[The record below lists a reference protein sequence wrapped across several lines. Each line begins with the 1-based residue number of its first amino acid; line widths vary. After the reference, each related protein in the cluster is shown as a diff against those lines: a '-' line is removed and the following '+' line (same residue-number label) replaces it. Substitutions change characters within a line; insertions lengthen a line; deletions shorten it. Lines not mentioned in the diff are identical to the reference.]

1 MDYRRKL
8 MGCSALLGAAMTKL
22 GIFAAT
28 ILAAAGA
35 TSGAWAADAAA
46 SKAAPASTSATPSAS
61 APKTCTGVWDF
72 IETDCQLTWYGI
84 TLYGAIDAGFT
95 YQTHG
100 APLDPRSPPGSAY
113 IVQRYSQGPR
123 WSLAPNGLQNSY
135 IGIKGTEPIGWNT
148 SVVFALDAGFDP
160 YSLKLSS
167 GPGSAAH
174 NAGIPQNLQSTWAD
188 SSRAGQFY
196 NGNGYV
202 GVSSPT
208 YGTLTV
214 FRQNSLTYDGVLE
227 YDPMGASYAFSPIG
241 WQGITCGGGNTEN
254 CRHTTSLKYRLN
266 IGQARVA
273 AIWQFGGY
281 GQDNASNGAYQF
293 GVGGDIP
300 HLANGVL
307 SVDAIY
313 SYVKDSVST
322 AVLGGSTDANGNP
335 IPPFLPAVLTATISD
350 NRAVMLLARY
360 TNGPLKLYAG
370 FEQIRYSAPSDPQT
384 AFTNVAG
391 DFVCLGCQAFN
402 NTNISNTSF
411 GAAGL
416 ADRIFDIYWTG
427 MKYAVT
433 NQVDVIAAY
442 YHYTQHSSFGT
453 PTGGV
458 QFCDGKEHAQC
469 AGTLNAVSGVVDW
482 RFAPKWDVYI
492 GAFWT
497 EFNGGLSNSFFVNNN
512 VATTAGLR
520 FKY

>member
-1 MDYRRKL
+1 MIVMLRQ
-8 MGCSALLGAAMTKL
+8 GAAMTKL
-22 GIFAAT
+22 GIFVAT

-35 TSGAWAADAAA
+35 ASRVEAWAADGAAGKASPAKASPATAA
-46 SKAAPASTSATPSAS
+46 ST
-61 APKTCTGVWDF
+61 PKTCTGVWDF

-84 TLYGAIDAGFT
+84 TIYGAIDAGFT

-113 IVQRYSQGPR
+113 IVQRYSRSSSR
-123 WSLAPNGLQNSY
+123 WDVAPNGLQNSF
-135 IGIKGTEPIGWNT
+135 IGIKGNKPIAGNT
-148 SVVFALDAGFDP
+148 SLVFALDAGFDP
-160 YSLKLSS
+160 YSFRFSS

-174 NAGIPQNLQSTWAD
+174 NAGVPQDQQTSWAD

-202 GVSSPT
+202 GFSSPT

-214 FRQNSLTYDGVLE
+214 FRQNALTYDGVLE

-254 CRHTTSLKYRLN
+254 CRHTTSLKYKLTV
-266 IGQARVA
+266 GQFRVA
-273 AIWQFGGY
+273 GLWQFGGY
-281 GQDNASNGAYQF
+281 GQNNAADGAWQA

-300 HLANGVL
+300 NLANGVL
-307 SVDAIY
+307 SFDAIY
-313 SYVKDSVST
+313 SYVRDSVGT
-322 AVLGGSTDANGNP
+322 ALLGGSTDVNGNP
-335 IPPFLPAVLTATISD
+335 IPPFLPQVLTATISD

-384 AFTNVAG
+384 AFTNIAG

-411 GAAGL
+411 GANGL
-416 ADRIFDIYWTG
+416 ADRIFDVYWTG
-427 MKYAVT
+427 VKYAVT
-433 NQVDVIAAY
+433 KEVDVIAAY
-442 YHYTQHSSFGT
+442 YHYTQHSHFGT
-453 PTGGV
+453 PRGGV
-458 QFCDGKEHAQC
+458 MPCDGKEHAQC
-469 AGTLNAVSGVVDW
+469 AGTLNAISGVIDW
-482 RFAPKWDVYI
+482 KFAPKWDVYV
-492 GAFWT
+492 GLMHT

-512 VATTAGLR
+512 LACTSGLR
-520 FKY
+520 FRY